1 MLTTTPFLRPREG
14 CEPTPSTS
22 MWPSGPTSPTRA
34 TTLDVPISRPT
45 INPLSERLDIAA
57 LSLIFL
63 VARSCAAPANRKAIR
78 VAHVDIGDV
87 VRTLRHLFER
97 GAHERVEALIHL
109 ASAEPHRD
117 AI

>member
-22 MWPSGPTSPTRA
+22 IWPSGPTSPTRA

-57 LSLIFL
+57 LTL
-63 VARSCAAPANRKAIR
+63 VFPVTRRGAAPADRKAIG
-78 VAHVDIGDV
+78 VAHVDISNV
-87 VRTLRHLFER
+87 VRALRHLFER
-97 GAHERVEALIHL
+97 GAHESVEALIHL
-109 ASAEPHRD
+109 AAAEPHRD